1 MPTAIITLPDGR
13 RARLTGP
20 TREAVL
26 EQARRLAQPAAPE
39 PAPAPGSEA
48 EGLADIE
55 AMRQRL
61 IEREAGITR
70 ETPRETRERLT
81 VPFLPIDDIELGG
94 APAEAV
100 RALRHVREEQS
111 VPVALALAGSAT
123 APVAIGSRA
132 AAALPAARSL
142 LGRVAQAPARAAAR
156 AAPQVTGAAAG
167 GAAAGAG
174 LEAEREG
181 STLESIA
188 RAALETGGEMAVA
201 ELAGLGVGKAAA
213 TLAAPRT
220 AIPQLRFLDPLQGT
234 RRQVSRV
241 VRELPERVSAAA
253 KRLEELVPEGAAGT
267 VERGGQLLARAA
279 QRANQHI
286 RRLTAEA
293 AGQALPPLERTAE
306 RARRAIGT
314 ERLRRIGVEASAAPR
329 ELIERVME
337 TGDAA
342 AIKALRRNLSR
353 RTLDDVLAVHLG
365 RMIERSTITREGGRV
380 LDGARLREAWRQ
392 LPEETRRLYNK
403 STRKAIEGLSTL
415 GEGLAAFGRLAAHP
429 VGGEIV
435 EAAAVP
441 VTTALFGL
449 QVAVPL
455 MIARALLA
463 PGPLVSYLT
472 REELPSQTKRFLG
485 RQSVTT
491 GFRAA
496 AAAETEE
503 ER

>member
-111 VPVALALAGSAT
+111 VPVALALAGSAA

-142 LGRVAQAPARAAAR
+142 LGRVAQAPAR

-314 ERLRRIGVEASAAPR
+314 ERLRRIGVEASVAPR

-485 RQSVTT
+485 RQVVTT